1 MMEGSLFVLLVCHV
15 EISHIMA
22 PLATLLVQLESP

>member
-1 MMEGSLFVLLVCHV
+1 MMEGSLFALLICHV
-15 EISHIMA
+15 KISHIMT